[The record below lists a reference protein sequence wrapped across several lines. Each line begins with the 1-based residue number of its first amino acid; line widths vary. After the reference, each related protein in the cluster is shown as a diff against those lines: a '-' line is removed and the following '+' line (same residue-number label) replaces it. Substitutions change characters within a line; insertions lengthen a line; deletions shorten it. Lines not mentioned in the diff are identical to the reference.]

1 MIVDVFSGVI
11 DATIIIKNHSALPG
25 GMGECGWRG
34 ITGCGG
40 GCSLVRS
47 PPPAAPRGLLVGVG
61 GEGRGKA
68 KMADERKLPDSV
80 ETAASMI
87 YRSGGLGVWG
97 AVLRFGGMP
106 LEKIALLCDA
116 TPSPC
121 VRGRP
126 SRSRRAVAA
135 R

>member
-1 MIVDVFSGVI
+1 
-11 DATIIIKNHSALPG
+11 
-25 GMGECGWRG
+25 
-34 ITGCGG
+34 
-40 GCSLVRS
+40 VRS
-47 PPPAAPRGLLVGVG
+47 APPPAAPRRLLVGVG
-61 GEGRGKA
+61 GEFRGKA

-80 ETAASMI
+80 ETAATMI

-106 LEKIALLCDA
+106 LEKIALLCGA

-135 R
+135 S